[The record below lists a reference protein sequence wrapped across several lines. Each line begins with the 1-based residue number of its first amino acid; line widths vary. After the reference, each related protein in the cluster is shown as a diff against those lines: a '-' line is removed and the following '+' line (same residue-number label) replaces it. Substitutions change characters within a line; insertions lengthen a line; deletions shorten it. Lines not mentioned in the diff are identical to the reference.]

1 MSAKAEMVDHGDIIK
16 VAEKC
21 QDFDSDIKKENEIVC
36 DASDDDS
43 GKSRSS
49 KADDDT
55 NRELTGCENSALEL
69 EEK

>member
-1 MSAKAEMVDHGDIIK
+1 MSGKAERVDHNDIIK

-21 QDFDSDIKKENEIVC
+21 HDFDSDIKIEADKVC

-49 KADDDT
+49 ANDDS
-55 NRELTGCENSALEL
+55 NRELTGCKNTALEL

>member
-1 MSAKAEMVDHGDIIK
+1 MSGKAERVDHNDIIK

-21 QDFDSDIKKENEIVC
+21 QDFDSDIKIETEKGC

-49 KADDDT
+49 KADDVT
-55 NRELTGCENSALEL
+55 NRELNGCENSALEL